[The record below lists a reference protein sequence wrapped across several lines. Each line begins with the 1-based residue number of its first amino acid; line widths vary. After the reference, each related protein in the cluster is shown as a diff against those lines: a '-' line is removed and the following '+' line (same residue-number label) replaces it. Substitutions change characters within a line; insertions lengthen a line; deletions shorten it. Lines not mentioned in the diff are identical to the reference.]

1 MPYFFILPIYAILL
15 AAGLLLGL
23 GFLCFARTRPISGLI
38 LSGTFGTLPGF
49 VIGNI
54 LFWAVFVG
62 VAMLLKIPVEHFKDS
77 DVAGGIAGFALI
89 FFMIGG
95 LALANVLGCVSG
107 FFAGCWAY
115 AKVRKRWIQPTMKPL
130 QPGQP

>member
-15 AAGLLLGL
+15 AAGLLFGL
-23 GFLCFARTRPISGLI
+23 GFLCFARTRSISGFI

-62 VAMLLKIPVEHFKDS
+62 FAMLLKIPVEHFKDS
-77 DVAGGIAGFALI
+77 DVAGGIAGLI
-89 FFMIGG
+89 LLSVMVGG

-107 FFAGCWAY
+107 FFAGCWIY
-115 AKVRKRWIQPTMKPL
+115 AKVRERWIRPKVKPL
-130 QPGQP
+130 LPDQP